1 MTIAAQVENEELTPS
16 EAVLLF
22 GDRFLK
28 KSMFGEKLLLADL
41 KVSTADLANKMMTA
55 AILANQQRGYVKLSI
70 EKGKAMFGL
79 MKTEKLMIAPG
90 SGNSAWPAQS
100 PESGLL
106 KTLGKNSITLKDLL
120 IAYIGGMAASPEG
133 DFISGVQGGL
143 AERGLVTAEVKK
155 LLGLSV
161 GTNVSLTP
169 DQRARIERHGP
180 ASAQALFAD
189 AESQKEIF
197 EKIRNAVSSA
207 FSDRT
212 QEAAGGD

>member
-1 MTIAAQVENEELTPS
+1 MTTAAKVENEVLTPS

-28 KSMFGEKLLLADL
+28 KSMFGEKLLLADH
-41 KVSTADLANKMMTA
+41 KVSTADLANKMMAA
-55 AILANQQRGYVKLSI
+55 AILANEQLGLIKLRV
-70 EKGKAMFGL
+70 EKGKALFGL

-90 SGNSAWPAQS
+90 SGVPSWPAQS

-106 KTLGKNSITLKDLL
+106 KTLGKNDMVLKDLL
-120 IAYIGGMAASPEG
+120 IAYIGDIAASPEG
-133 DFISGVQGGL
+133 DFIHGVKGGL

-155 LLGLSV
+155 MLGMNV

-169 DQRARIERHGP
+169 DQRARIEQNGP
-180 ASAQALFAD
+180 ASAQALFAA
-189 AESQKEIF
+189 AEKSENF
-197 EKIRNAVSSA
+197 EKIKNAVSVA